1 MEFIQIVDFSTYLN
15 PVILFAGI
23 GIGFYFYNKLD
34 NLHKTLTYYLVI
46 MFILDILSRII
57 GFKYG
62 NNLVFIPIGGF
73 FELLGFSV
81 FYYFLGIKESAIKKW
96 ALVATVFFTF
106 LFTLWEILKVYN
118 APVEEFESY
127 TTVIA
132 TLFVVIMALGFFLG
146 NILKRKEISTNIFML
161 NSGILIFFSLILIIF
176 LPIDFLIHDNTG
188 LKFYFWFANL
198 IFTLV
203 FYTFLNLS
211 IWKNGKIQE

>member
-23 GIGFYFYNKLD
+23 GIGFYFYKKLD

-81 FYYFLGIKESAIKKW
+81 FYYFLGIKESTIKKW
-96 ALVATVFFTF
+96 ALIATVFCTF
-106 LFTLWEILKVYN
+106 LFAIWEIIKVYN

-132 TLFVVIMALGFFLG
+132 TLFVVLMALGFFLG
-146 NILKRKEISTNIFML
+146 NILKRKEISNNIFML
-161 NSGILIFFSLILIIF
+161 NSGILIFFSLVLIIF

>member
-15 PVILFAGI
+15 PVILFIGI
-23 GIGFYFYNKLD
+23 GIGFYFYKTLD
-34 NLHKTLTYYLVI
+34 NLHKTLTYYLVS

-81 FYYFLGIKESAIKKW
+81 FYYFLGIKESVIKKW
-96 ALVATVFFTF
+96 ALIATVFFTF
-106 LFTLWEILKVYN
+106 MFALWEILKVYN

-132 TLFVVIMALGFFLG
+132 TLFVVIMALAFFLG